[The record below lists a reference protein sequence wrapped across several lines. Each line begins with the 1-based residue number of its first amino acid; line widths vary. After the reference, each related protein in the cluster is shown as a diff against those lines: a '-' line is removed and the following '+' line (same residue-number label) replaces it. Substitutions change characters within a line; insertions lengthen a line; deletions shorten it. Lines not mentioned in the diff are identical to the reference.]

1 LQIGVNSGIHEPVLY
16 VFDSPPRSWGT
27 ARAMVLVINSIAQ
40 NRVVKNI
47 TPETYHSD
55 FNVSIKTQHSCS

>member
-16 VFDSPPRSWGT
+16 VFDSPSRSWGT
-27 ARAMVLVINSIAQ
+27 VRAMVLVINSIAQ

-47 TPETYHSD
+47 TPETYHSG
-55 FNVSIKTQHSCS
+55 F